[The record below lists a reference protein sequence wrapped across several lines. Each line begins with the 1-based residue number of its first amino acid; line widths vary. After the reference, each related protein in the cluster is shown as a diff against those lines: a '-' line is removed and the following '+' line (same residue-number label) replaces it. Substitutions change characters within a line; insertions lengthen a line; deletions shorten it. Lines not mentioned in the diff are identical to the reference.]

1 MALLYI
7 VNEKFSKGSI
17 QNRNKNGNIWEN
29 FQKWVGGTK
38 FGGEI
43 PKFYLEIGSRGG
55 LDLGLNFFR
64 VNQYSHMHNI
74 QICYT
79 KIHFLTYNT

>member
-43 PKFYLEIGSRGG
+43 PKFYLEIGSRWG
-55 LDLGLNFFR
+55 LDLGLNFFLGLI
-64 VNQYSHMHNI
+64 N
-74 QICYT
+74 T
-79 KIHFLTYNT
+79 LTCTVVKWDIP